1 MSSDIKKPGSAA
13 AGGGGFR
20 SKLEHYL
27 YSGEKKHV
35 AAGIAIIGIICGVP
49 WYLMTRGVQSI
60 DLIKITWK
68 RPIKLGVRDFL
79 LVHPQLDE
87 DESNH
92 AISVSTISFLD
103 DGNLCYFH

>member
-49 WYLMTRGVQSI
+49 WYLMTRGTKHRSHQDYLEKADKARSER
-60 DLIKITWK
+60 L
-68 RPIKLGVRDFL
+68 
-79 LVHPQLDE
+79 
-87 DESNH
+87 S
-92 AISVSTISFLD
+92 SSSSTTR
-103 DGNLCYFH
+103 